1 VNYSYLSSDVDDAA
15 QSKKGK
21 KLEERVIQQLF
32 DGCISSLN
40 NGIQLDDIKKAAALE
55 IVRANI
61 QSKQMLYFLENETE
75 DAAVRRVNEYINKV
89 CNNIFPP

>member
-1 VNYSYLSSDVDDAA
+1 M
-15 QSKKGK
+15 
-21 KLEERVIQQLF
+21 
-32 DGCISSLN
+32 N

-61 QSKQMLYFLENETE
+61 QSKQMLWFLENETE
-75 DAAVRRVNEYINKV
+75 DAAVRRVNGYINSDLVKV